1 MLEQLIAGETSVK
14 NLSEKLGLSERQV
27 RYALKK
33 LEEERR
39 ISYTFLII
47 TFILLNSLSSLNKES

>member
-33 LEEERR
+33 LEE
-39 ISYTFLII
+39 
-47 TFILLNSLSSLNKES
+47 